1 MKFLLLVWKGGVI
14 ERFGLLRNALV
25 SLGNEAELTLHPRSE
40 GPVEFHGE
48 MINDKLSLK
57 MLGEYKPDYII
68 LWNGDLPKDD
78 IVKNWAVKSDIPII
92 YIEMGWFPQEK
103 TVYFDF
109 QGVNASSEIRGIK
122 LERISLYQR
131 KKLHMFIQ
139 KYHREMN
146 LYGNK
151 LPSDFIFVPLQVETD
166 SNILKNSAIKTM
178 KGLVKRVAFM
188 FKDEIIIV
196 RPHPKHPDVKLGRIA
211 NMRVDTKS
219 DLHNLVKKARVVIGG
234 INSTVL
240 LEALTYFKPVVA
252 LGEGL
257 FSNHNVL
264 IEGKNLS
271 IAKILYEIKKGISKE
286 KKSRIEDFLYEL
298 IFKRTYYNEH
308 LSDSNMVKSSHWYKK
323 ISWVN
328 PDLAD

>member
-25 SLGNEAELTLHPRSE
+25 SLGNEAKPILHPRSE

-48 MINDKLSLK
+48 TINDKLSLK
-57 MLGEYKPDYII
+57 MLGKLKPDYII

-78 IVKNWAVKSDIPII
+78 IVKNWAIKSDIPII
-92 YIEMGWFPQEK
+92 YVEMGWFPQEK

-109 QGVNASSEIRGIK
+109 RGVNASSEIRGIK
-122 LERISLYQR
+122 LKRVSLYQR
-131 KKLHMFIQ
+131 KKLHMFLQ
-139 KYHREMN
+139 KYHQEMN

-178 KGLVKRVAFM
+178 KGLVERVASI

-196 RPHPKHPDVKLGRIA
+196 RPHPKHPDVKLGRIP
-211 NMRVDTKS
+211 NMCVDTSS
-219 DLHNLVKKARVVIGG
+219 DLHNLVKKARVVVG

-264 IEGKNLS
+264 IEGRDLTNAE
-271 IAKILYEIKKGISKE
+271 IIHEIKKLISKE
-286 KKSRIEDFLYEL
+286 KKARIEDFLYEL

-308 LSDSNMVKSSHWYKK
+308 LSDSSMVKNSHWYKK
-323 ISWVN
+323 ISRR
-328 PDLAD
+328 L

>member
-14 ERFGLLRNALV
+14 ERFGLLRDALA
-25 SLGNEAELTLHPRSE
+25 SLGNEAKLALHPRSK
-40 GPVEFHGE
+40 GPVEFHRE
-48 MINDKLSLK
+48 AINDRLSPM
-57 MLGEYKPDYII
+57 MLGKYKPDYII

-78 IVKNWAVKSDIPII
+78 IVKNWAAKSHIPII

-109 QGVNASSEIRGIK
+109 RGVNASSEIRGKK
-122 LERISLYQR
+122 LERISLHQR
-131 KKLHMFIQ
+131 KKLHMFLQ

-146 LYGNK
+146 LSGNK

-178 KGLVKRVAFM
+178 KDLVKRVVSI
-188 FKDEIIIV
+188 FKGKIIIV
-196 RPHPKHPDVKLGRIA
+196 RPHPKHPDVKFDGIP
-211 NMRVDTKS
+211 NIRVDTNS
-219 DLHNLVKKARVVIGG
+219 DLHNLVKKARVVIG

-240 LEALTYFKPVVA
+240 LEALTYFKPVIA

-264 IEGKNLS
+264 IEGKDL
-271 IAKILYEIKKGISKE
+271 AVPEILREIKKAISKE
-286 KKSRIEDFLYEL
+286 KKSRMEDFLYEL
-298 IFKRTYYNEH
+298 VFKRTYYNEH
-308 LSDSNMVKSSHWYKK
+308 LLDPNMVKNSYWYKK
-323 ISWVN
+323 ISRGKMGVR
-328 PDLAD
+328 